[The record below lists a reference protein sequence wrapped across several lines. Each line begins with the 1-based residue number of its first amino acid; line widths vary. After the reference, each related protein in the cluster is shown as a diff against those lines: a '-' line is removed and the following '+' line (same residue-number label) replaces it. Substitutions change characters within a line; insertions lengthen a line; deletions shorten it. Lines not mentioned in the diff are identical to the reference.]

1 MSSGYVRLSRKFF
14 KHSFWKESRIYSPA
28 EAWLDLISSARF
40 EEEPERL
47 LVNLK
52 IVNINRGE
60 LRASQRYLAN
70 RWRWSLSKVNGF
82 IKLLLDERMIERR
95 TEHSETIIIIKNYE
109 VYNVSEKRKSEQEP
123 NDDETLPEQTK
134 EGKEG
139 EEIKEVITPIP
150 PEQKK
155 PPKQKKREVD
165 HILLKM
171 PFETER
177 FKMLWGELVKMPKW
191 AKKPLT
197 ALDQSLKSLG
207 NYDEEFACNLIKRAI
222 EGNYQG
228 VVFTGTDADYER
240 WKKGKSNGKILEP
253 TDEKRQKLLEEWK

>member
-123 NDDETLPEQTK
+123 NDNETLPEQTK
-134 EGKEG
+134 ERKER
-139 EEIKEVITPIP
+139 EEIKESITPL
-150 PEQKK
+150 
-155 PPKQKKREVD
+155 PPKQKKEVSTM
-165 HILLKM
+165 LRL

-177 FKMLWGELVKMPKW
+177 FRTLWGELVKMPKW
-191 AKKPLT
+191 RNKPIT
-197 ALDQSLKSLG
+197 ALDKSLKRLG
-207 NYDEEFACNLIKRAI
+207 NYDEAFACDLISRAI

-228 VVFTGTDADYER
+228 VVFTGTDAAYER
-240 WKKGKSNGKILEP
+240 WRKGKSNGKILEP

>member
-95 TEHSETIIIIKNYE
+95 AEHSETIIIIKNYE
-109 VYNVSEKRKSEQEP
+109 VYNVSEKRRTEQEP

-134 EGKEG
+134 ERKER
-139 EEIKEVITPIP
+139 EEIKESITPL
-150 PEQKK
+150 
-155 PPKQKKREVD
+155 PPKQKKKEQETV
-165 HILLKM
+165 LLRL
-171 PFETER
+171 PFESER
-177 FKMLWGELVKMPKW
+177 FNTLWGELVKMPKW
-191 AKKPLT
+191 RNKPLT
-197 ALDQSLKSLG
+197 ALNKSLNRLG
-207 NYDEEFACNLIKRAI
+207 CYDEAFACDLISRAI

-228 VVFTGTDADYER
+228 VVFAETDAAYER
-240 WKKGKSNGKILEP
+240 WKNGKGNGTILVP
-253 TDEKRQKLLEEWK
+253 TDDKRKKLLEQWK